1 MKVLVFG
8 AREWGDWVTM
18 RRVLTK
24 LPPDTILVNGK
35 AKGADIMS
43 SQLGRELGF
52 EVREYPVTDDEWL
65 EHGKAA
71 GVLRNG
77 RMLAGESPDSQGVFV
92 DKAFGFSTGRHNRG
106 TSDMADRLWRAR
118 VRFEILFP
126 LV

>member
-1 MKVLVFG
+1 MKVLIFG
-8 AREWGDWVTM
+8 AREWQDWVIM
-18 RRVLTK
+18 RRVLSK

-43 SQLGRELGF
+43 SDLGHELGF
-52 EVREYPVTDDEWL
+52 EIREYPVTDDDWT

-71 GVLRNG
+71 GVFRNA
-77 RMLAGESPDSQGVFV
+77 RMLESEHPDSQGVLV

-118 VRFEILFP
+118 VRFEIFFP

>member
-8 AREWGDWVTM
+8 AREWGDWDTM
-18 RRVLTK
+18 RRVLSK
-24 LPPDTILVNGK
+24 LPLDTILVNGR

-43 SQLGRELGF
+43 SHLGREMGF

-77 RMLAGESPDSQGVFV
+77 RMLDSEHPDAQGVRL

-106 TSDMADRLWRAR
+106 TFDMADRLWRAR

>member
-1 MKVLVFG
+1 MKILVFG
-8 AREWGDWVTM
+8 AREWDDWGTM
-18 RRVLTK
+18 RRVLIK
-24 LPPDTILVNGK
+24 LPPDTILVNGA

-43 SQLGRELGF
+43 SQLGQEFGF
-52 EVREYPVTDDEWL
+52 TVREYRVTDEEWL
-65 EHGKAA
+65 EHGRAA

-77 RMLAGESPDSQGVFV
+77 RMLAAEHPDSQGLLI

-126 LV
+126 VV